1 VSLYYD
7 WQGNP
12 IDLATWAQLFNDE
25 RHLGED
31 ELDGVRVSTVW
42 IGIDHGFGRT
52 ERPLLFETMIFG
64 GTLDGDTWRYA
75 TEAEARAGHARA
87 CSLVRLEAEAR

>member
-7 WQGNP
+7 YEGNP

-31 ELDGVRVSTVW
+31 ELDGVRVSTVYL
-42 IGIDHGFGRT
+42 GLDHSFGAGP
-52 ERPLLFETMIFG
+52 PLIFETMIFG

-87 CSLVRLEAEAR
+87 CSLVRLEAEVR